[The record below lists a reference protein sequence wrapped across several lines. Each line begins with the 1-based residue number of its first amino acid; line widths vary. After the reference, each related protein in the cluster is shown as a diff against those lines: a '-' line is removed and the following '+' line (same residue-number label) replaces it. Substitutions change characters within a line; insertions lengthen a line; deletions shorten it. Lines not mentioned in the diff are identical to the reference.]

1 MIKGNLKL
9 VSVPGLLQLL
19 ANEPDRSYRI
29 TLESD
34 GQIAHLYV
42 VEGELIDSRFGILEG
57 IDALSEVLSW
67 TEGEFMVDN
76 LKDAH
81 MHREKALLRCNLE
94 ELGSFQDQ
102 CSFLRSVNIGL
113 ASELIPSSSFG
124 QPEWQ
129 ESLYIQPLGK
139 NDYTVLGWITDG
151 RTMRQAMSEL
161 EIDLRTAVG
170 ILYRLVLTGS
180 VEVVKADIGNEA
192 ALNIAPIVARRIEKV
207 AARKVGA
214 TSGATIVSIKD
225 DRPDSK
231 QLVSKEV
238 PLAEEVKAVIAAK
251 DAKNDT
257 ENDTSESLTVP
268 NARVS
273 LPGKDTDTQELPAV
287 GSMVQEEIVNAV
299 IESPLS
305 NLIEKEVAKEAAKEE
320 KKAEKKRQQKGSV
333 KTTFTN
339 LEAEQSPFDMKR
351 TDPLP
356 LVSIDIE
363 RLLNTSFKL
372 TGRGAEHLE
381 EASEDDMVAEV
392 LQDVKLGK
400 SLLLVLTDSNRSDA
414 SIMATYRYCLDNEMI
429 EHHDPVVRLTI
440 ELLLDKLD
448 LIKYLMQRRRVTGE
462 QLKELSVIAERQGIE
477 IIKLL
482 IGSGAVLPAD
492 LDRLK
497 QEQERF
503 APK

>member
-1 MIKGNLKL
+1 MIKGNLNL

-19 ANEPDRSYRI
+19 ANEPAKSYRI

-67 TEGEFMVDN
+67 TEGEFMVDI
-76 LKDAH
+76 LKDAGAH
-81 MHREKALLRCNLE
+81 LEKALFRCNLE

-113 ASELIPSSSFG
+113 TSELIPSSSFG

-139 NDYTVLGWITDG
+139 YDYTVLGWITDG

-161 EIDLRTAVG
+161 EIDLRAAVG

-180 VEVVKADIGNEA
+180 VEVVKADVGNDA
-192 ALNIAPIVARRIEKV
+192 ALNIAPIVARRMEKV
-207 AARKVGA
+207 ATRKVGV

-225 DRPDSK
+225 ERPALK
-231 QLVSKEV
+231 ELVSKEV
-238 PLAEEVKAVIAAK
+238 PLAKEVKAAIAA
-251 DAKNDT
+251 NDT
-257 ENDTSESLTVP
+257 ENDTENNINDTSDSLTIS

-273 LPGKDTDTQELPAV
+273 LPGKDTDTQELPTV
-287 GSMVQEEIVNAV
+287 GSIDQEEIVNAV

-305 NLIEKEVAKEAAKEE
+305 NLIEKEVEKEE
-320 KKAEKKRQQKGSV
+320 KKVEKKRQQKGSV

-339 LEAEQSPFDMKR
+339 LEAEKSPFDMKR

-372 TGRGAEHLE
+372 TGRGVEHLE

-448 LIKYLMQRRRVTGE
+448 LIKYLLQRRRVTGE